1 MMFWMNSKTFQDD
14 FLSNERDKDILNA
27 QYVLV
32 STRIRKGDG
41 KYKNI
46 IAASTTLYPN
56 NSALMKLTEDDIRTE
71 YFDQLDEN
79 RGLLATLILG
89 SIEKKYNI
97 IFLCTKNE
105 SKLKYLKYLSEYV
118 FMEFDYPIYDY
129 KKYSYNKIG
138 IIEIDKDEIIQKCK
152 KILKQIK
159 KERNEE
165 LESTKMGRMKLANEF
180 KSLSKKEMKKELMK
194 RDLYIDNMSKKEMV
208 EMFELFI

>member
-56 NSALMKLTEDDIRTE
+56 NSALMKLTEDDIRSE
-71 YFDQLDEN
+71 YFEQLDEN

-138 IIEIDKDEIIQKCK
+138 IIEIDKNKIIQKCN
-152 KILKQIK
+152 KILKQLK
-159 KERNEE
+159 KERSKE
-165 LESTKMGRMKLANEF
+165 LESTKSGRMKLAQKF

-194 RDLYIDNMSKKEMV
+194 RDLYIDDMSKKEMV

>member
-71 YFDQLDEN
+71 YFEQLDEN

-129 KKYSYNKIG
+129 KKYSYKKIG

>member
-71 YFDQLDEN
+71 YFEQLDEN

>member
-14 FLSNERDKDILNA
+14 FLSNERDKDILDA

-32 STRIRKGDG
+32 STRIRKGDE

-56 NSALMKLTEDDIRTE
+56 NSALMKLTEDDIRSE
-71 YFDQLDEN
+71 YFEQLDEN

-118 FMEFDYPIYDY
+118 FMEFDYPIYEY

-138 IIEIDKDEIIQKCK
+138 IIEVDKNKIIQKCNK
-152 KILKQIK
+152 VLKQIK
-159 KERNEE
+159 KERSIE
-165 LESTKMGRMKLANEF
+165 LESTKTGRMKLISEF
-180 KSLSKKEMKKELMK
+180 KSLSKKDMKKELLK
-194 RDLYIDNMSKKEMV
+194 RDLYIDDMSKKEMV

>member
-56 NSALMKLTEDDIRTE
+56 NSALMKLTEDDIRSE
-71 YFDQLDEN
+71 YFEQLDEN

-138 IIEIDKDEIIQKCK
+138 IIEIDKNKIIQKCN
-152 KILKQIK
+152 KILKQLK
-159 KERNEE
+159 KERSKE
-165 LESTKMGRMKLANEF
+165 LESTKSGRMKLAQEF

-194 RDLYIDNMSKKEMV
+194 RDLYIDDMSKKEMV

>member
-14 FLSNERDKDILNA
+14 FLSNERDKDILDA

-71 YFDQLDEN
+71 YFEQLDEN

-138 IIEIDKDEIIQKCK
+138 IIEIDKAEIIQKCK

-165 LESTKMGRMKLANEF
+165 LESTKMGRMKLVNEF

>member
-56 NSALMKLTEDDIRTE
+56 NSALMKLTEDDIRSE
-71 YFDQLDEN
+71 YFEQLDEN

-138 IIEIDKDEIIQKCK
+138 IIEIDKNKIIQKCN
-152 KILKQIK
+152 KILKQLK
-159 KERNEE
+159 KERSKE
-165 LESTKMGRMKLANEF
+165 LESTKSGRMKLAQEF

-194 RDLYIDNMSKKEMV
+194 RDLYIDDMSKKEIV

>member
-71 YFDQLDEN
+71 YFEQLDEN

-165 LESTKMGRMKLANEF
+165 LESTKMGRMKLVNEF

>member
-46 IAASTTLYPN
+46 VAASTTLYPN
-56 NSALMKLTEDDIRTE
+56 NSALMKLTEDDIRSE
-71 YFDQLDEN
+71 YFEQLDEN

-138 IIEIDKDEIIQKCK
+138 IIEIDKNKIIQKCN
-152 KILKQIK
+152 KILKQLK
-159 KERNEE
+159 KERSKE
-165 LESTKMGRMKLANEF
+165 LESTKSGRMKLAQEF

-194 RDLYIDNMSKKEMV
+194 RDLYIDDMSKKEMV

>member
-14 FLSNERDKDILNA
+14 FLSNERDKDILDA

-56 NSALMKLTEDDIRTE
+56 NSALMKLTEDDIRSE
-71 YFDQLDEN
+71 YFEQLDEN

-118 FMEFDYPIYDY
+118 FMEFDYPIYEY

-138 IIEIDKDEIIQKCK
+138 IIEVDKNKIIQKCNK
-152 KILKQIK
+152 VLKQIK
-159 KERNEE
+159 KERSIE
-165 LESTKMGRMKLANEF
+165 LESTKTGRMKLISEF
-180 KSLSKKEMKKELMK
+180 KSLSKKDMKKELLK
-194 RDLYIDNMSKKEMV
+194 RDLYIDDMSKKEMV

>member
-1 MMFWMNSKTFQDD
+1 MFWMNSKTFQDD

-56 NSALMKLTEDDIRTE
+56 NSALMKLTEDDIRSE
-71 YFDQLDEN
+71 YFEQLDEN

-138 IIEIDKDEIIQKCK
+138 IIEIDKNKIIQKCN
-152 KILKQIK
+152 KILKQLK
-159 KERNEE
+159 KERSKE
-165 LESTKMGRMKLANEF
+165 LESTKSGRMKLAQEF

-194 RDLYIDNMSKKEMV
+194 RDLYIDDMSKKEMV

>member
-138 IIEIDKDEIIQKCK
+138 IIEIDKDEVIQKCK

>member
-56 NSALMKLTEDDIRTE
+56 NSALMKLTEDDIRSE
-71 YFDQLDEN
+71 YFEQLDEN

-138 IIEIDKDEIIQKCK
+138 IIEIDKNKIIQKCN
-152 KILKQIK
+152 KILKQLK
-159 KERNEE
+159 KERSKEF
-165 LESTKMGRMKLANEF
+165 ESTKSGRMKLAQEF

-194 RDLYIDNMSKKEMV
+194 RDLYIDDMSKKEMV

>member
-1 MMFWMNSKTFQDD
+1 MMFWMNTKTFQDD

-71 YFDQLDEN
+71 YFEQLDEN

-138 IIEIDKDEIIQKCK
+138 IIEIDKNKIIQKCN
-152 KILKQIK
+152 KILKQLK
-159 KERNEE
+159 KERSKE
-165 LESTKMGRMKLANEF
+165 LESTKSGRMKLAQEF

-194 RDLYIDNMSKKEMV
+194 RDLYIDDMSKKEMV

>member
-71 YFDQLDEN
+71 YFEQLDEN

-118 FMEFDYPIYDY
+118 FMEFDYPIYDCLLY
-129 KKYSYNKIG
+129 TSP
-138 IIEIDKDEIIQKCK
+138 
-152 KILKQIK
+152 
-159 KERNEE
+159 
-165 LESTKMGRMKLANEF
+165 SP
-180 KSLSKKEMKKELMK
+180 
-194 RDLYIDNMSKKEMV
+194 RDA
-208 EMFELFI
+208 

>member
-1 MMFWMNSKTFQDD
+1 
-14 FLSNERDKDILNA
+14 
-27 QYVLV
+27 
-32 STRIRKGDG
+32 
-41 KYKNI
+41 
-46 IAASTTLYPN
+46 
-56 NSALMKLTEDDIRTE
+56 
-71 YFDQLDEN
+71 
-79 RGLLATLILG
+79 
-89 SIEKKYNI
+89 
-97 IFLCTKNE
+97 
-105 SKLKYLKYLSEYV
+105 
-118 FMEFDYPIYDY
+118 MEFDYPIYDY

>member
-14 FLSNERDKDILNA
+14 FLSHERDKDILNA

-56 NSALMKLTEDDIRTE
+56 NSALMKLTEDDIRSE
-71 YFDQLDEN
+71 YFEQLDEN

-118 FMEFDYPIYDY
+118 FMEFDYLIYDY

-138 IIEIDKDEIIQKCK
+138 IIEIDKNKIIQKCN
-152 KILKQIK
+152 KILKQLK
-159 KERNEE
+159 KERSKE
-165 LESTKMGRMKLANEF
+165 LESTKSGRMKLAQEF

-194 RDLYIDNMSKKEMV
+194 RDLYIDDMSKKEMV

>member
-56 NSALMKLTEDDIRTE
+56 NSALMKLTEADIRSE
-71 YFDQLDEN
+71 YFEQLDEN

-138 IIEIDKDEIIQKCK
+138 IIEIDKNKIIQKCN
-152 KILKQIK
+152 KILKQLK
-159 KERNEE
+159 KERSKE
-165 LESTKMGRMKLANEF
+165 LESTKSGRMKLAQEF

-194 RDLYIDNMSKKEMV
+194 RDLYIDDMSKKEMV

>member
-1 MMFWMNSKTFQDD
+1 MFWMNSKTFQDD

>member
-56 NSALMKLTEDDIRTE
+56 NSALMKLTEDDIRNE
-71 YFDQLDEN
+71 YFEQLDEN

-138 IIEIDKDEIIQKCK
+138 IIEIDKNKIIQKCN
-152 KILKQIK
+152 KILKQLK
-159 KERNEE
+159 KERSKE
-165 LESTKMGRMKLANEF
+165 LESTKSGRMKLAQEF

-194 RDLYIDNMSKKEMV
+194 RDLYIDDMSKKEMV

>member
-1 MMFWMNSKTFQDD
+1 MN
-14 FLSNERDKDILNA
+14 N
-27 QYVLV
+27 
-32 STRIRKGDG
+32 
-41 KYKNI
+41 
-46 IAASTTLYPN
+46 
-56 NSALMKLTEDDIRTE
+56 
-71 YFDQLDEN
+71 
-79 RGLLATLILG
+79 
-89 SIEKKYNI
+89 
-97 IFLCTKNE
+97 
-105 SKLKYLKYLSEYV
+105 
-118 FMEFDYPIYDY
+118 
-129 KKYSYNKIG
+129 

>member
-1 MMFWMNSKTFQDD
+1 MFWMNSKTFQDD

-71 YFDQLDEN
+71 YFEQLDEN

>member
-56 NSALMKLTEDDIRTE
+56 NSALMKLTEDDIRSE
-71 YFDQLDEN
+71 YFEQLDEN

-118 FMEFDYPIYDY
+118 FMEFDYLIYDY

-138 IIEIDKDEIIQKCK
+138 IIEIDKNKIIQKCN
-152 KILKQIK
+152 KILKQLK
-159 KERNEE
+159 KERSKE
-165 LESTKMGRMKLANEF
+165 LESTKSGRMKLAQEF

-194 RDLYIDNMSKKEMV
+194 RDLYIDDMSKKEMV

>member
-71 YFDQLDEN
+71 YFEQLDEN

-138 IIEIDKDEIIQKCK
+138 IIEIDKAEIIQKCK

>member
-105 SKLKYLKYLSEYV
+105 SKLKYLKYFSEYV

-208 EMFELFI
+208 EMFEFFI